1 MRKLNENEQTIK
13 LQVCLPANLH
23 YQLNELS
30 KKSMVSMGALIRQ
43 LIIKEFQSSQK
54 GVE

>member
-1 MRKLNENEQTIK
+1 MRRLDENQQTIK
-13 LQVCLPANLH
+13 LQVCLPVNLH
-23 YQLNELS
+23 YELNELS

-54 GVE
+54 DVE